1 MPVTITR
8 ARMFAG
14 CALVALAIGGDA
26 AVLPSTA
33 LAQAAGRVA
42 AAPDATP
49 AVSQDT
55 PRMAVQ
61 EPPPVATPTAPR
73 AATLRPVAQQF
84 LATVRANFAQ
94 WDLNHDGR
102 LTREEIELDMQN
114 PRFTGDAAAALASL
128 KIGATKSN
136 HLPETRSF

>member
-8 ARMFAG
+8 ARMLAG

-49 AVSQDT
+49 AAAQDTTRRAGSQDT

-73 AATLRPVAQQF
+73 AATLPPVAQPV
-84 LATVRANFAQ
+84 LPTVRADFAP
-94 WDLNHDGR
+94 WA
-102 LTREEIELDMQN
+102 LTPHR
-114 PRFTGDAAAALASL
+114 
-128 KIGATKSN
+128 
-136 HLPETRSF
+136 RST